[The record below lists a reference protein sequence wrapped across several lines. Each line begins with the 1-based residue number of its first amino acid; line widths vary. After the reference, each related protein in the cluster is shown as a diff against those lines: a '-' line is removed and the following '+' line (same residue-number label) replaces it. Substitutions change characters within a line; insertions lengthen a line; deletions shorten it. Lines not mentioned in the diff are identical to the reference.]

1 MATTLNLRTVIE
13 LASFQRAAATLT
25 VDERIAIATM
35 VAERPEAGDVIPG
48 AGGARKIRFAIGG
61 QGKSGGA
68 RVIYYAGSV
77 VIYLLTIY
85 VKGAKAN
92 LSQREIKTL
101 HTICK
106 ELE

>member
-1 MATTLNLRTVIE
+1 MTTPLNLRTVIE
-13 LASFQRAAATLT
+13 LASFRRSAASLT

-48 AGGARKIRFAIGG
+48 AGGARKIRFAIDGH
-61 QGKSGGA
+61 GKSGGA

-77 VIYLLTIY
+77 AIYLLTIY

-92 LSQREIKTL
+92 LSQREINTL
-101 HTICK
+101 HAICK